1 MVYTLNENVYL
12 VKGYAKSCIYDFN
25 LSKLY
30 SITNTLAQKIDE
42 MNFGQLTIDDICKDK
57 ELKNIFD
64 EFIRLGILILSESPD
79 IHEIDEIK
87 AVDNGFKFAWI
98 EITNQCNL
106 RCRHCYNESA
116 PKCNTIMALEK
127 YKIVVD
133 GLLDLG
139 IEKIQLIGG
148 EPFFNKKLLKDML
161 EYTVGK
167 FPIIEIFTNG
177 TLITSDWLDY
187 LAENNIHLAIS
198 VYSYQNKVHDSVTGI
213 NGSWNK
219 TNESI
224 KLLKSHGIVYR
235 VCNVLMKDVQ
245 IGEKSTDLYNL
256 SNNKDIVRM
265 AGRADFNLLT
275 DELIRK
281 KLITQKSFQNKLN
294 RHFCGNLIAGH
305 NCFRDRLYI
314 AADMS
319 VFPCVMERRLRHC
332 NIDEVGKF
340 ILNDEICHFNRDKI
354 EGCAQCEYRYACFDC
369 RPNSLSGNIN
379 EKPWYCTYQPLLGK
393 WEDEDEF
400 IKNLKIQW
408 G

>member
-281 KLITQKSFQNKLN
+281 KLI
-294 RHFCGNLIAGH
+294 C
-305 NCFRDRLYI
+305 
-314 AADMS
+314 
-319 VFPCVMERRLRHC
+319 P
-332 NIDEVGKF
+332 
-340 ILNDEICHFNRDKI
+340 
-354 EGCAQCEYRYACFDC
+354 EG
-369 RPNSLSGNIN
+369 S
-379 EKPWYCTYQPLLGK
+379 
-393 WEDEDEF
+393 
-400 IKNLKIQW
+400 
-408 G
+408 